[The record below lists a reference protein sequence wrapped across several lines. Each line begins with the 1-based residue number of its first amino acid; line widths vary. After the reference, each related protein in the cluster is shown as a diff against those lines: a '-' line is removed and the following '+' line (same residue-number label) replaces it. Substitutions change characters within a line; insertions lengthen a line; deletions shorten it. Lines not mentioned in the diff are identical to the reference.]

1 MSTNESY
8 SQVKGHS
15 SVFKMSNNESY
26 IKKED
31 VRIPFYEPANNR
43 IKIIAQIRKSK
54 SVLIQFESLRLTS
67 SLGSGQFGNVCKG
80 QWKKPN
86 RDTIDVAVKM
96 LQDGASEQEKIKF
109 LQEAAILSQF
119 THDNVIK
126 LHGVVSDDEHPMIVI
141 EYMSKGDLDH
151 LLQKMITNPGELVH
165 HDTPALLLS
174 FCQQVCLGMTYLSSK
189 GFVHRDLAARN
200 ILVSADNICKII
212 DFGLSRDLE
221 DENYYVSHKGAIIPV
236 KWTAPEALNYRKY
249 STASDV
255 WSYGCLMYEIWSI
268 GRKPYES
275 DSNISALEKICSNE
289 RLPPPPGCPEAIYSL
304 MISCWHPVASER
316 PNFHKIMVSLLQPNK
331 NILTIPESAL
341 SSHPQAGSLGGVLS
355 CKVGDES
362 FLYNVESNPGGK
374 WFLSTLSPAT
384 CSGSF
389 DDYNIS
395 FPTSGLNSGSTYNV
409 TLAIWK
415 KVGSNTYEKDSATIQ
430 HYTYTHSNNRRK
442 KRATLD
448 TTPFSPAV
456 GIRKGS
462 LIGAYLYTNANALPI
477 IGRRRYS
484 WFFIGACVSES
495 PAATTT
501 LTCNSGNFIE
511 RNVLH
516 AEADVVKVDCG
527 APPSVLNATYSQL
540 DNDTEYGARVQ
551 YNCSTGYNINGNDT
565 ISCLLNAS
573 WSSPTP
579 SCSIVNCGNPGE
591 PANGYTNDNVFTNFT
606 SNSNQYN
613 YGTTVSFNCN
623 PGYGLVGVST
633 LTCTAT
639 GQWSNNIP
647 LCIATT
653 RSSSSSVNS
662 ATTLS
667 TSSSVM
673 PTTSVDGSN
682 NLLVIG
688 GVIGAMLLI
697 LLILIVAIPL
707 IVLLVARSK
716 RNSRELNDPATT
728 NLINPIT
735 APSEEHSTSDYDDPA
750 LTLKHESVP
759 LLYSELESLKNED
772 DNKYPTEEVYDNENI
787 SNVVLPHP
795 IYLDVCVSNKK
806 I

>member
-1 MSTNESY
+1 M
-8 SQVKGHS
+8 
-15 SVFKMSNNESY
+15 
-26 IKKED
+26 
-31 VRIPFYEPANNR
+31 
-43 IKIIAQIRKSK
+43 
-54 SVLIQFESLRLTS
+54 LR
-67 SLGSGQFGNVCKG
+67 
-80 QWKKPN
+80 
-86 RDTIDVAVKM
+86 M
-96 LQDGASEQEKIKF
+96 
-109 LQEAAILSQF
+109 
-119 THDNVIK
+119 
-126 LHGVVSDDEHPMIVI
+126 
-141 EYMSKGDLDH
+141 
-151 LLQKMITNPGELVH
+151 
-165 HDTPALLLS
+165 LLL
-174 FCQQVCLGMTYLSSK
+174 F
-189 GFVHRDLAARN
+189 
-200 ILVSADNICKII
+200 
-212 DFGLSRDLE
+212 
-221 DENYYVSHKGAIIPV
+221 
-236 KWTAPEALNYRKY
+236 
-249 STASDV
+249 
-255 WSYGCLMYEIWSI
+255 
-268 GRKPYES
+268 
-275 DSNISALEKICSNE
+275 
-289 RLPPPPGCPEAIYSL
+289 
-304 MISCWHPVASER
+304 
-316 PNFHKIMVSLLQPNK
+316 
-331 NILTIPESAL
+331 LTFTS
-341 SSHPQAGSLGGVLS
+341 VLS
-355 CKVGDES
+355 CKVGNDASLSIYRET
-362 FLYNVESNPGGK
+362 FPGGK

-384 CSGSF
+384 CSRSF
-389 DDYNIS
+389 YDYNIS
-395 FPTSGLNSGSTYNV
+395 FYTSSLNIGSTYNV

-415 KVGSNTYEKDSATIQ
+415 QVGSKTYEKDPATIQ
-430 HYTYTHSNNRRK
+430 HYTYTHTNNRRK
-442 KRATLD
+442 KRATLN
-448 TTPFSPAV
+448 TAPFSSAV

-462 LIGAYLYTNANALPI
+462 FVGAYLYTTANALPI
-477 IGRRRYS
+477 TGIRYTS
-484 WFFIGACVSES
+484 RIGACVSKNS
-495 PAATTT
+495 ASATTI
-501 LTCNSGNFIE
+501 TCSFNHYY
-511 RNVLH
+511 VVH

>member
-1 MSTNESY
+1 IASSNEDFNMSTNESY

-304 MISCWHPVASER
+304 MISCWYAS
-316 PNFHKIMVSLLQPNK
+316 
-331 NILTIPESAL
+331 
-341 SSHPQAGSLGGVLS
+341 
-355 CKVGDES
+355 
-362 FLYNVESNPGGK
+362 
-374 WFLSTLSPAT
+374 
-384 CSGSF
+384 
-389 DDYNIS
+389 
-395 FPTSGLNSGSTYNV
+395 
-409 TLAIWK
+409 
-415 KVGSNTYEKDSATIQ
+415 
-430 HYTYTHSNNRRK
+430 
-442 KRATLD
+442 LD
-448 TTPFSPAV
+448 TSA
-456 GIRKGS
+456 
-462 LIGAYLYTNANALPI
+462 
-477 IGRRRYS
+477 
-484 WFFIGACVSES
+484 
-495 PAATTT
+495 
-501 LTCNSGNFIE
+501 
-511 RNVLH
+511 
-516 AEADVVKVDCG
+516 
-527 APPSVLNATYSQL
+527 
-540 DNDTEYGARVQ
+540 
-551 YNCSTGYNINGNDT
+551 
-565 ISCLLNAS
+565 
-573 WSSPTP
+573 
-579 SCSIVNCGNPGE
+579 
-591 PANGYTNDNVFTNFT
+591 
-606 SNSNQYN
+606 
-613 YGTTVSFNCN
+613 
-623 PGYGLVGVST
+623 
-633 LTCTAT
+633 
-639 GQWSNNIP
+639 
-647 LCIATT
+647 
-653 RSSSSSVNS
+653 SSS
-662 ATTLS
+662 
-667 TSSSVM
+667 
-673 PTTSVDGSN
+673 
-682 NLLVIG
+682 
-688 GVIGAMLLI
+688 
-697 LLILIVAIPL
+697 
-707 IVLLVARSK
+707 
-716 RNSRELNDPATT
+716 
-728 NLINPIT
+728 
-735 APSEEHSTSDYDDPA
+735 
-750 LTLKHESVP
+750 
-759 LLYSELESLKNED
+759 
-772 DNKYPTEEVYDNENI
+772 
-787 SNVVLPHP
+787 
-795 IYLDVCVSNKK
+795 
-806 I
+806 